1 MSTGE
6 RIDVEERKDFV
17 GFEELWGVFVS
28 HMWDFLSFYFWIGM
42 RRGGRGELENW
53 DGTGGMRGGGEEKL

>member
-28 HMWDFLSFYFWIGM
+28 DM
-42 RRGGRGELENW
+42 
-53 DGTGGMRGGGEEKL
+53 

>member
-6 RIDVEERKDFV
+6 RIDVEKRKDFV

-28 HMWDFLSFYFWIGM
+28 HMWDFFIFLFLDWDAE
-42 RRGGRGELENW
+42 GGKR
-53 DGTGGMRGGGEEKL
+53 